1 MLGVVMNL
9 EQIKIN
15 STFKARR
22 AVLMEAVRA
31 EYKGMVGDIDF
42 KILDLHA
49 RTYFRA
55 SVFVAREHEFEIYK
69 HLCRILGE
77 TQTKS
82 GHAADIVIWEAT
94 RYKYDGTGERV
105 KALENYTAFEY

>member
-31 EYKGMVGDIDF
+31 EYNGMVGDIDF
-42 KILDLHA
+42 K
-49 RTYFRA
+49 Y
-55 SVFVAREHEFEIYK
+55 
-69 HLCRILGE
+69 
-77 TQTKS
+77 
-82 GHAADIVIWEAT
+82 
-94 RYKYDGTGERV
+94 
-105 KALENYTAFEY
+105 